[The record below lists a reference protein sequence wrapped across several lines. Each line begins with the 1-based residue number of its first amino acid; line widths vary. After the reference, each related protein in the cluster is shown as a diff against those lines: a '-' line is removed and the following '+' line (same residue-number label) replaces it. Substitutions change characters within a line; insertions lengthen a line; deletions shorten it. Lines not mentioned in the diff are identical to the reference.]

1 MQLIGSGS
9 VERPAYIIPIKR
21 QFTVE
26 GRIWEPQVKSV
37 RRLDND
43 RISNLPIELMHCI
56 FGRLPVHDAA
66 KTSVLSKTW
75 RNVWKM
81 HPVVILD
88 EQFFLKV
95 MFKNKNSLLS
105 PSSNSYFST
114 LANGTS
120 ICHIFTAAVSM
131 ILSSHTGPILDFKL
145 YIPKKLGML
154 HIHRSIKQLM
164 YKGVKTLVL
173 CNSERSALSS
183 PNLFDCSELIQSRLS
198 EPTLHSK
205 CFANLTTVRLV
216 EISISSDMSFGT
228 QIQELYLEKCEG
240 IEHLACQLTTSN
252 NLRTLNISR
261 SETIDC
267 RWIECT
273 KKLECFGLQLPAA
286 NSNTNK
292 SVDLISLLSNSPRI
306 NTLLLNGFTLEVL
319 GRGLSVLDERTTKM
333 VNLKKLRLY
342 RLGYNT
348 RQISTCLSLIRN
360 LPNLEDLFI
369 GLELEGRKSSNPA
382 GSTVERHLE
391 SLDWKDVLLDRLE
404 VVKINGVDGSRA
416 ELHLIKLILASSPL
430 LRVISLACSKT
441 VRDPEEKLRI
451 EQELLLLP
459 RKSMA
464 SQIVWL

>member
-21 QFTVE
+21 QFSVE
-26 GRIWEPQVKSV
+26 GRIWEPQVKSSLISGAKSL

-43 RISNLPIELMHCI
+43 RISNLPIELIHCI

-81 HPVVILD
+81 HPVVKLD
-88 EQFFLKV
+88 DQFFLKV
-95 MFKNKNSLLS
+95 MFKNKNS
-105 PSSNSYFST
+105 
-114 LANGTS
+114 
-120 ICHIFTAAVSM
+120 
-131 ILSSHTGPILDFKL
+131 ILT
-145 YIPKKLGML
+145 
-154 HIHRSIKQLM
+154 Q
-164 YKGVKTLVL
+164 
-173 CNSERSALSS
+173 
-183 PNLFDCSELIQSRLS
+183 ELIQSRLS
-198 EPTLHSK
+198 EPTFHSE

-228 QIQELYLEKCEG
+228 QIQELYLEKCKG

-273 KKLECFGLQLPAA
+273 KKLESFGLQLPAA
-286 NSNTNK
+286 NSNTNR

-306 NTLLLNGFTLEVL
+306 NTLLLNGFTLELL
-319 GRGLSVLDERTTKM
+319 GRGLSVLDERATKM

-342 RLGYNT
+342 RLKYNT
-348 RQISTCLSLIRN
+348 RQILTCLSLIRN

-416 ELHLIKLILASSPL
+416 ELHLLKPILASSPL

-441 VRDPEEKLRI
+441 VRDPQEKLRI
-451 EQELLLLP
+451 KQELLLLP
-459 RKSMA
+459 RKSRA
-464 SQIVWL
+464 SPIVWL

>member
-21 QFTVE
+21 QFSVE
-26 GRIWEPQVKSV
+26 GRIWEPQVKSSLISGAKSS

-43 RISNLPIELMHCI
+43 RISNLPIELIHCI

-81 HPVVILD
+81 HPVVKLD
-88 EQFFLKV
+88 DQFFLKV
-95 MFKNKNSLLS
+95 MFKNKNSIL
-105 PSSNSYFST
+105 T
-114 LANGTS
+114 QGTS
-120 ICHIFTAAVSM
+120 LCNAFSAAVGM

-145 YIPKKLGML
+145 YIPQKLDML
-154 HIHRSIKQLM
+154 HIHRWIKQLM
-164 YKGVKTLVL
+164 YKGVRALVL
-173 CNSERSALSS
+173 YNSETSALSS
-183 PNLFDCSELIQSRLS
+183 PSYLFDCSELIQSRLS
-198 EPTLHSK
+198 EPTFHSE

-228 QIQELYLEKCEG
+228 QIQELYLEKCKG

-261 SETIDC
+261 SETVDW
-267 RWIECT
+267 RWLECT
-273 KKLECFGLQLPAA
+273 KKLESFGLQLLAA
-286 NSNTNK
+286 DFKANK
-292 SVDLISLLSNSPRI
+292 SVDMISLLSNSPRI

-348 RQISTCLSLIRN
+348 RQILTCLSLIRN

-416 ELHLIKLILASSPL
+416 ELHLLKPILASSPL

-441 VRDPEEKLRI
+441 VRDPQEKLRI
-451 EQELLLLP
+451 KQELLLLP
-459 RKSMA
+459 RKSRA

>member
-1 MQLIGSGS
+1 MQLIGCGS

-37 RRLDND
+37 RRLDYD
-43 RISNLPIELMHCI
+43 RISNLPIELIHCI
-56 FGRLPVHDAA
+56 FGRLTVHDAA

-95 MFKNKNSLLS
+95 MFKKKVCILTQGINICIA
-105 PSSNSYFST
+105 FS
-114 LANGTS
+114 
-120 ICHIFTAAVSM
+120 AAVSM
-131 ILSSHTGPILDFKL
+131 ILSSHTGQILDFKL

-154 HIHRSIKQLM
+154 HIHRWINQLM
-164 YKGVKTLVL
+164 YKGVKKLVL

-198 EPTLHSK
+198 EPTLHSE

-261 SETIDC
+261 CETIDW
-267 RWIECT
+267 RWLECT
-273 KKLECFGLQLPAA
+273 KKLESFGLQLSAA
-286 NSNTNK
+286 NFNANK

-319 GRGLSVLDERTTKM
+319 GRGLSVLEEHTTKM

-416 ELHLIKLILASSPL
+416 ELHLLKPILASSPL

-441 VRDPEEKLRI
+441 VRDPQEKLRI
-451 EQELLLLP
+451 KQELLLLP
-459 RKSMA
+459 RKSRA

>member
-145 YIPKKLGML
+145 YIPKKL
-154 HIHRSIKQLM
+154 
-164 YKGVKTLVL
+164 
-173 CNSERSALSS
+173 
-183 PNLFDCSELIQSRLS
+183 ELIQSRLS